1 MEEEEVKEDGLDM
14 SAASSGKY
22 SLLIGHYKLY

>member
-1 MEEEEVKEDGLDM
+1 MEEEEVTEDGLEM

-22 SLLIGHYKLY
+22 SLLIGQQKFY